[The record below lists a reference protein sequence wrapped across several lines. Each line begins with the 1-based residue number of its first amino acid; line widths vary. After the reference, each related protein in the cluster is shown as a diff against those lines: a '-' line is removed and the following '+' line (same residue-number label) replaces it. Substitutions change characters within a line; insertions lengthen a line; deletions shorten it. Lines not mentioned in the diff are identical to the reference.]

1 MSKPT
6 KNKHKQQQA
15 QIKQNVMK
23 NINEL
28 KATQLQ
34 PYGVAPAH
42 MTETRIKNVMVG
54 SKAGRSKSA
63 ETSARAFEKAFEK
76 QTAEFQS
83 LAQEKLGLTEQQAK
97 GFAKQYRSTE
107 EVNSA
112 IDAALERRTARMDAV
127 REKDLEI
134 NRARDQV
141 AEVSKELQN
150 NYGMSSKEADT
161 LVAKGA
167 RDGALDN
174 KAANRVRS
182 VARNRDKLA
191 KEAFIH
197 NNNIDI
203 LTANTGLSTSEVA
216 DFVTN
221 ANSKSIANA
230 LKADPALAKKQIQNY
245 TAAKNSAS
253 ELKASN
259 KAFSKMSTSELA
271 NNIMSEAGEDA
282 SKRSIRKATRNI
294 EKNIPTEAS
303 VNKAMAKVNKAAAK
317 KIQQQSVN
325 QAKKEIAEAAAK
337 KAEKMAKL
345 GKVGKIAAGVGIT
358 AALVSN
364 MNKSKG
370 QQSNA
375 ELYGQRTPYGY

>member
-317 KIQQQSVN
+317 SG
-325 QAKKEIAEAAAK
+325 E
-337 KAEKMAKL
+337 KAGKMAKL